1 MTKKER
7 IRIAAA
13 HFEEL
18 LGKHGLWKEYYSN
31 LSEDVVKATRDTV
44 YTDWMEWAYKTPL
57 HQWIAGAFFWEKTP
71 QGEKIWRRMDY
82 EWLKTMC
89 RALNI

>member
-1 MTKKER
+1 MTKKEK

-13 HFEEL
+13 HFEAL

-31 LSEDVVKATRDTV
+31 LDQRVVKATRDTV

-57 HQWIAGAFFWEKTP
+57 HQWISGAFVWENTP

-82 EWLKTMC
+82 EWLKNVC
-89 RALNI
+89 RILNI